1 MSNEDKEKNTG
12 TEVAKAKIFNLLSKT
27 LFRYQT
33 SFLLRGLKF
42 TRTRKGNNI
51 ELKSNIQNYRRRLQ
65 LAGFFQNKEVNDC
78 EENLFQKSSTFT
90 PRRNKDRD
98 LDHQINVLNSLNV
111 EKTETKSR
119 SNLSYMKQK
128 ELSRLSNYETIV
140 IKPGDKGEVVV
151 ILSTDHYQS
160 MIMQHLSD
168 ENTYKKLDSF
178 IDSKIQS
185 KLLRFLRK
193 YKICFTKT

>member
-193 YKICFTKT
+193 YKMCFTKT

>member
-12 TEVAKAKIFNLLSKT
+12 AEVVKAKIFNLLSKT
-27 LFRYQT
+27 LFRYQP

-42 TRTRKGNNI
+42 TPTRKGNNI
-51 ELKSNIQNYRRRLQ
+51 ELKSNIQNYTRRLQ

-78 EENLFQKSSTFT
+78 KENLFQKSSTFT
-90 PRRNKDRD
+90 PRRNRDRD
-98 LDHQINVLNSLNV
+98 LDHQINILNSLIV
-111 EKTETKSR
+111 EKTEAKSR

-151 ILSTDHYQS
+151 ILSAGHYQS
-160 MIMQHLSD
+160 MIMHHLSD

>member
-1 MSNEDKEKNTG
+1 
-12 TEVAKAKIFNLLSKT
+12 
-27 LFRYQT
+27 
-33 SFLLRGLKF
+33 
-42 TRTRKGNNI
+42 
-51 ELKSNIQNYRRRLQ
+51 
-65 LAGFFQNKEVNDC
+65 
-78 EENLFQKSSTFT
+78 
-90 PRRNKDRD
+90 
-98 LDHQINVLNSLNV
+98 
-111 EKTETKSR
+111 
-119 SNLSYMKQK
+119 MKQK

-193 YKICFTKT
+193 YKMCFTKT